1 MKKITLDALL
11 QSINENPSV
20 RSLIQSSPI
29 CHKVFD
35 PEFKLRFMGNSGV
48 TALQIENIEDYYG
61 CIFPTDS
68 APKKTRDIFNETMH
82 RATKGETN
90 TIEYSFT
97 VDGNVIWYSTTI
109 SPFFDTD
116 DNLIYITADSMDISK
131 SKLAEEALQ
140 KAHDSLEVKVAERTE
155 ELQRSSDTLNGMI
168 NNSSAVIYLKDI
180 QGRYSMINSQYEK
193 VTNLRDTDVI
203 GKTDLDIFPKK
214 IATDFRGNDK
224 KVIESGEV
232 LEVEEEALHGDGVI
246 HTYVST
252 KFPIKNRE
260 GEIVGV
266 GGISTD
272 ISDRKKMELE
282 LARRN
287 EELHCHKENLQQLI
301 DEKTHDLVQ
310 AKESAENSSQ
320 AKSEFLARMSHELR
334 TPMNA
339 ILGFTQLL
347 EMNAQSKLS
356 AIEKKNLEMISSA
369 GNHLLEL
376 INEVLDLSKVESGD
390 LELSVETVDLV
401 PIVDNVISISK
412 SLSDEKIVSLEY
424 QQVPVDSCFVEAD
437 PLRLKQVVLNLISNA
452 IKFNKPNGSVIVSYE
467 KQDGGM
473 MRLGIKDTGSGISED
488 KKDKLFKPFERLG
501 MQPEQIEGTGIGLTI
516 TKQLV
521 ELMNG
526 TIGFESTA
534 GEGSFFYVNFPVS
547 TKTQLP
553 TQVAERAEPVQSS
566 STHSRKRILYIEDIP
581 ANVELVRQLLAQ
593 RKGVEF
599 LSASTAIAGIE
610 IARSEAP
617 DLILMDIHMPGMDGL
632 TAFKELQKIQGTKNI
647 PVIAL
652 TADAMDGDIKKA
664 LNMGFKGYTTKPIDV
679 LKFVKTIDDI
689 LE

>member
-1 MKKITLDALL
+1 M
-11 QSINENPSV
+11 
-20 RSLIQSSPI
+20 
-29 CHKVFD
+29 
-35 PEFKLRFMGNSGV
+35 
-48 TALQIENIEDYYG
+48 
-61 CIFPTDS
+61 
-68 APKKTRDIFNETMH
+68 
-82 RATKGETN
+82 
-90 TIEYSFT
+90 
-97 VDGNVIWYSTTI
+97 
-109 SPFFDTD
+109 
-116 DNLIYITADSMDISK
+116 
-131 SKLAEEALQ
+131 
-140 KAHDSLEVKVAERTE
+140 
-155 ELQRSSDTLNGMI
+155 
-168 NNSSAVIYLKDI
+168 
-180 QGRYSMINSQYEK
+180 
-193 VTNLRDTDVI
+193 
-203 GKTDLDIFPKK
+203 
-214 IATDFRGNDK
+214 
-224 KVIESGEV
+224 
-232 LEVEEEALHGDGVI
+232 
-246 HTYVST
+246 
-252 KFPIKNRE
+252 
-260 GEIVGV
+260 

-301 DEKTHDLVQ
+301 DEKTHDLVR

-534 GEGSFFYVNFPVS
+534 GEGSFFYVNFPIS

-553 TQVAERAEPVQSS
+553 TQVAKRAEPVQSS
-566 STHSRKRILYIEDIP
+566 STHNRKRILYIEDIP

>member
-193 VTNLRDTDVI
+193 VTNLRDTAVI

-610 IARSEAP
+610 IAQSEAP

>member
-1 MKKITLDALL
+1 
-11 QSINENPSV
+11 
-20 RSLIQSSPI
+20 
-29 CHKVFD
+29 
-35 PEFKLRFMGNSGV
+35 
-48 TALQIENIEDYYG
+48 
-61 CIFPTDS
+61 
-68 APKKTRDIFNETMH
+68 
-82 RATKGETN
+82 
-90 TIEYSFT
+90 
-97 VDGNVIWYSTTI
+97 
-109 SPFFDTD
+109 
-116 DNLIYITADSMDISK
+116 
-131 SKLAEEALQ
+131 
-140 KAHDSLEVKVAERTE
+140 
-155 ELQRSSDTLNGMI
+155 
-168 NNSSAVIYLKDI
+168 
-180 QGRYSMINSQYEK
+180 
-193 VTNLRDTDVI
+193 
-203 GKTDLDIFPKK
+203 
-214 IATDFRGNDK
+214 
-224 KVIESGEV
+224 
-232 LEVEEEALHGDGVI
+232 
-246 HTYVST
+246 
-252 KFPIKNRE
+252 
-260 GEIVGV
+260 
-266 GGISTD
+266 
-272 ISDRKKMELE
+272 
-282 LARRN
+282 
-287 EELHCHKENLQQLI
+287 
-301 DEKTHDLVQ
+301 
-310 AKESAENSSQ
+310 
-320 AKSEFLARMSHELR
+320 MSHELR